1 MSRKDRF
8 TGEKIMGNFSDEEL
22 KKWLAEEYN
31 KEIDEMEKIMFP
43 DGNIP
48 DDGETEEEARAAYAR
63 LVERLKADG
72 IYEEENGSENADDHK
87 ENNEKTEEAE
97 KVKIVYLPA
106 KPKKRNRIAR
116 VAAAVLVCAAG
127 VFAASMTS
135 QANRSYFID
144 TVKLWTGNDTNIII
158 ENDGNNE
165 KSSMDEDE
173 AIVEIEQKLG
183 VTVPKFMYRPTG
195 FEFKNYNVS
204 AVIGYAWLEYSYMD
218 TIVSIYINDYT
229 DSSKS
234 SDQLLDGEIV
244 GTIKG
249 NGGETKIKIIR
260 VKDENDEKESYVAYW
275 NQNEIFYQ
283 ISGKMEKEEFMK
295 LIRKVHL

>member
-1 MSRKDRF
+1 
-8 TGEKIMGNFSDEEL
+8 MGNFSDEEL

-72 IYEEENGSENADDHK
+72 IYEEENDSENADDHK

-106 KPKKRNRIAR
+106 KPKKRNRIAH
-116 VAAAVLVCAAG
+116 VAAAVLVCTAG

-144 TVKLWTGNDTNIII
+144 SVRLWTGNDTSISIDNDVTNEELDVDQAERKAIDSIKSELNI
-158 ENDGNNE
+158 E
-165 KSSMDEDE
+165 
-173 AIVEIEQKLG
+173 
-183 VTVPKFMYRPTG
+183 VPKFMYRP
-195 FEFKNYNVS
+195 EKFKYLDYS
-204 AVIGYAWLEYSYMD
+204 ANKDAGYAVMEYSYKNTIVMVYLGRYDENIKSTDHILDGKVVD
-218 TIVSIYINDYT
+218 TI
-229 DSSKS
+229 K
-234 SDQLLDGEIV
+234 LDEEEI
-244 GTIKG
+244 TID
-249 NGGETKIKIIR
+249 IKE
-260 VKDENDEKESYVAYW
+260 VKDKGDKKENYIAYW
-275 NQNEIFYQ
+275 KRNSVFYQ
-283 ISGKMEKEEFMK
+283 ITGKMEKKEFITFIK
-295 LIRKVHL
+295 NIVF

>member
-1 MSRKDRF
+1 
-8 TGEKIMGNFSDEEL
+8 MGNFSDEEL

-87 ENNEKTEEAE
+87 ENNEKTEESE

-106 KPKKRNRIAR
+106 KPKNRNRIAR

-144 TVKLWTGNDTNIII
+144 SVKFWTGNDTGISVDNEASSENAVKDEQIAI
-158 ENDGNNE
+158 E
-165 KSSMDEDE
+165 
-173 AIVEIEQKLG
+173 EIEKKLNIDYI
-183 VTVPKFMYRPTG
+183 PQFIYRPSG
-195 FEFKNYNVS
+195 FTFRDYNVS
-204 AVIGYAWLEYSYMD
+204 KEAGYAWLEYSYKS
-218 TIVSIYINDYT
+218 TIVSVYINNYT
-229 DSSKS
+229 DNSKS
-234 SDQLLDGEIV
+234 SDQLLDGKLLEIV
-244 GTIKG
+244 NEEDEGI
-249 NGGETKIKIIR
+249 EIKIIR
-260 VKDENDEKESYVAYW
+260 VKDENDERESYAAYW
-275 NQNEIFYQ
+275 NKKGTFYQ
-283 ISGKMEKEEFMK
+283 VSGKMEEKEFME
-295 LIRKVHL
+295 LIEKMQL

>member
-1 MSRKDRF
+1 
-8 TGEKIMGNFSDEEL
+8 MGNFSDEEL
-22 KKWLAEEYN
+22 KKWLAEEYK

-72 IYEEENGSENADDHK
+72 IYEEENDSENADDHK
-87 ENNEKTEEAE
+87 EINEKTEEAE

-144 TVKLWTGNDTNIII
+144 SVKFWTGNDTNIAI
-158 ENDGNNE
+158 ENDENNE
-165 KSSMDEDE
+165 KASKDEDE
-173 AIVEIEQKLG
+173 AIFEIEQKLG
-183 VTVPKFMYRPTG
+183 IIVPKFMYRPSKLK
-195 FEFKNYNVS
+195 FQDYMIS
-204 AVIGYAWLEYSYMD
+204 SDYGYALIEYEYKEKILS
-218 TIVSIYINDYT
+218 VYINQYT
-229 DSSKS
+229 KNSKS
-234 SDQLLDGEIV
+234 SDVNFDG
-244 GTIKG
+244 
-249 NGGETKIKIIR
+249 KIIKK
-260 VKDENDEKESYVAYW
+260 VKLEDEDTTIEIRKIQSETDIQPSYTASW
-275 NQNEIFYQ
+275 KDDSKIYQ
-283 ISGKMEKEEFMK
+283 ISCKMEEEEFIK
-295 LIRKVHL
+295 LIEGIRF

>member
-1 MSRKDRF
+1 
-8 TGEKIMGNFSDEEL
+8 MGNFSDEEL

-72 IYEEENGSENADDHK
+72 IYEEENDSENADDHK
-87 ENNEKTEEAE
+87 EINEKTEEAE

-106 KPKKRNRIAR
+106 KPKNRNRIAR

-144 TVKLWTGNDTNIII
+144 SVKIWTGNDTSIMIDNDKGKDKSNKEENRAFDMI
-158 ENDGNNE
+158 ENELN
-165 KSSMDEDE
+165 
-173 AIVEIEQKLG
+173 IQLPVLI
-183 VTVPKFMYRPTG
+183 YRPSK
-195 FEFKNYNVS
+195 FKFYD
-204 AVIGYAWLEYSYMD
+204 YQLD
-218 TIVSIYINDYT
+218 TIVQNVNIEYEYEDTIVTLYIDKKDQNSQGENLSLHGKKIKEIHSEND
-229 DSSKS
+229 
-234 SDQLLDGEIV
+234 
-244 GTIKG
+244 
-249 NGGETKIKIIR
+249 NIKIIILK
-260 VKDENDEKESYVAYW
+260 VQDEGDLKPSYAAQWTYE
-275 NQNEIFYQ
+275 NTFYQ
-283 ISGKMEKEEFMK
+283 ISGKIEEKELLK
-295 LIRKVHL
+295 IVKNIVY

>member
-1 MSRKDRF
+1 
-8 TGEKIMGNFSDEEL
+8 MGNFSDEEL

-72 IYEEENGSENADDHK
+72 IYEEENDSENADDHK
-87 ENNEKTEEAE
+87 EINEKTEEAE

-106 KPKKRNRIAR
+106 KPKNRNRIAR

-144 TVKLWTGNDTNIII
+144 SVKFWTGNDTNIAI
-158 ENDGNNE
+158 ENDENNE
-165 KSSMDEDE
+165 KASKDEDE
-173 AIVEIEQKLG
+173 AIFEIEQKLG
-183 VTVPKFMYRPTG
+183 IIVPKFMYRPSKLK
-195 FEFKNYNVS
+195 FQDYMIS
-204 AVIGYAWLEYSYMD
+204 SDYGYALIEYEYKEKILS
-218 TIVSIYINDYT
+218 VYINQYT
-229 DSSKS
+229 KNSKS
-234 SDQLLDGEIV
+234 SDANFDG
-244 GTIKG
+244 
-249 NGGETKIKIIR
+249 KIIKK
-260 VKDENDEKESYVAYW
+260 VKLEDEDTTIEIRKIQSETDIQPSYTASW
-275 NQNEIFYQ
+275 KDDSKIYQ
-283 ISGKMEKEEFMK
+283 ISCKMEEEEFIK
-295 LIRKVHL
+295 LIEGIRF

>member
-1 MSRKDRF
+1 
-8 TGEKIMGNFSDEEL
+8 MGNFSDEEL

-72 IYEEENGSENADDHK
+72 IYEEENDSENADDHK
-87 ENNEKTEEAE
+87 EINEKTEEAE

-135 QANRSYFID
+135 QANRKYFIE
-144 TVKLWTGNDTNIII
+144 TVEYWRGNDTKIDIDNVK
-158 ENDGNNE
+158 EGDE
-165 KSSMDEDE
+165 SSKVEDE
-173 AIVEIEQKLG
+173 ALDLVENELNVQMPIL
-183 VTVPKFMYRPTG
+183 MYRPSQ
-195 FEFKNYNVS
+195 FEFYDYQINTIAQKAN
-204 AVIGYAWLEYSYMD
+204 LEYSYKN
-218 TIVSIYINDYT
+218 TIVTLYIDNKEKISQGGSLSLHGKQIYTFYSEADDIEFSI
-229 DSSKS
+229 
-234 SDQLLDGEIV
+234 L
-244 GTIKG
+244 
-249 NGGETKIKIIR
+249 KIK
-260 VKDENDEKESYVAYW
+260 DEKDKEASYAAQW
-275 NQNEIFYQ
+275 IFNNTFYQ
-283 ISGKMEKEEFMK
+283 ISGKIEKEQ
-295 LIRKVHL
+295 LIRIVENIVY

>member
-1 MSRKDRF
+1 MR
-8 TGEKIMGNFSDEEL
+8 NFSDEEL

-72 IYEEENGSENADDHK
+72 IYEEENDSENADDHK
-87 ENNEKTEEAE
+87 EINEKTEEAE

-144 TVKLWTGNDTNIII
+144 SVRLWTGNDTSISIDNDVTNEELDVDQAERKAIDSIKSELNI
-158 ENDGNNE
+158 E
-165 KSSMDEDE
+165 
-173 AIVEIEQKLG
+173 
-183 VTVPKFMYRPTG
+183 VPKFMYRP
-195 FEFKNYNVS
+195 EKFKYLDYS
-204 AVIGYAWLEYSYMD
+204 ANKDAGYAVMEYSYKNTIVMVYLGRYDENIKSTDHILDGKVVD
-218 TIVSIYINDYT
+218 TI
-229 DSSKS
+229 K
-234 SDQLLDGEIV
+234 LDEGEI
-244 GTIKG
+244 TID
-249 NGGETKIKIIR
+249 IKE
-260 VKDENDEKESYVAYW
+260 VKDKGDKKENYIAYW
-275 NQNEIFYQ
+275 KRNSVFYQ
-283 ISGKMEKEEFMK
+283 ITGKMEKKEFITFIK
-295 LIRKVHL
+295 NIVF

>member
-1 MSRKDRF
+1 
-8 TGEKIMGNFSDEEL
+8 MGNFSDEEL

-72 IYEEENGSENADDHK
+72 IYEEENDSENADDHK

-144 TVKLWTGNDTNIII
+144 TVKLWTGNDTNIAI
-158 ENDGNNE
+158 ENDENNE
-165 KSSMDEDE
+165 KASKDEDE
-173 AIVEIEQKLG
+173 EIFEIEQKLG
-183 VTVPKFMYRPTG
+183 IIVPKFMYRPSKLK
-195 FEFKNYNVS
+195 FQDYMIS
-204 AVIGYAWLEYSYMD
+204 SDYGYALIEYEYKEKILS
-218 TIVSIYINDYT
+218 VYINQYT
-229 DSSKS
+229 KNSKS
-234 SDQLLDGEIV
+234 SDVNFDG
-244 GTIKG
+244 
-249 NGGETKIKIIR
+249 KIIKK
-260 VKDENDEKESYVAYW
+260 VKLEDEDTTIEIRKIQSETDIQPSYTASW
-275 NQNEIFYQ
+275 KDDSKIYQ
-283 ISGKMEKEEFMK
+283 ISCKMEEEEFIK
-295 LIRKVHL
+295 LIEGIRF

>member
-1 MSRKDRF
+1 
-8 TGEKIMGNFSDEEL
+8 MGNFSDEEL

-63 LVERLKADG
+63 LVERLRADG
-72 IYEEENGSENADDHK
+72 IYEEENDSENADDHK

-144 TVKLWTGNDTNIII
+144 TVRLWTGNDTNIAI
-158 ENDGNNE
+158 ENDENNE
-165 KSSMDEDE
+165 KASKDEDE
-173 AIVEIEQKLG
+173 AIFEIEQKLG
-183 VTVPKFMYRPTG
+183 IIVPKFMYRPSKLK
-195 FEFKNYNVS
+195 FQDYMIS
-204 AVIGYAWLEYSYMD
+204 SDYGYALIEYEYKEKILS
-218 TIVSIYINDYT
+218 VYINQYT
-229 DSSKS
+229 KNSKS
-234 SDQLLDGEIV
+234 SDVNFDG
-244 GTIKG
+244 
-249 NGGETKIKIIR
+249 KIIKK
-260 VKDENDEKESYVAYW
+260 VKLEDEDTTIEIRKIQSETDIQPSYTASW
-275 NQNEIFYQ
+275 KDDSKIYQ
-283 ISGKMEKEEFMK
+283 ISCKMEEEEFIK
-295 LIRKVHL
+295 LIEGIRF

>member
-1 MSRKDRF
+1 
-8 TGEKIMGNFSDEEL
+8 MGNFSDEEL

-72 IYEEENGSENADDHK
+72 IYEEENDSENADDHK
-87 ENNEKTEEAE
+87 EINEKTEEAE

-116 VAAAVLVCAAG
+116 VAAAIVVCAMG

-144 TVKLWTGNDTNIII
+144 SVKLWVGDDTKIVIDND
-158 ENDGNNE
+158 ENNE
-165 KSSMDEDE
+165 KANMDETE
-173 AIVEIEQKLG
+173 AISDIEQQLN
-183 VTVPKFMYRPTG
+183 VNIPRFMYRPDG
-195 FEFKNYNVS
+195 LKFV
-204 AVIGYAWLEYSYMD
+204 
-218 TIVSIYINDYT
+218 DYT
-229 DSSKS
+229 VNIQLGYVLIEYEYQGNILSVYVSEYDENNKS
-234 SDQLLDGEIV
+234 SDAKLDGK
-244 GTIKG
+244 TIKTI
-249 NGGETKIKIIR
+249 ELDDDKITIEIRQIQSKTDKIPNYAAIW
-260 VKDENDEKESYVAYW
+260 KDETSM
-275 NQNEIFYQ
+275 YQ
-283 ISGKMEKEEFMK
+283 ISGRIKKEEF
-295 LIRKVHL
+295 IKVVENMRF

>member
-1 MSRKDRF
+1 
-8 TGEKIMGNFSDEEL
+8 MGNFSDEEL

-72 IYEEENGSENADDHK
+72 IYEEENDSENADDHK

-144 TVKLWTGNDTNIII
+144 SVRLWTGNDTSIAV
-158 ENDGNNE
+158 ENDEDNE
-165 KSSMDEDE
+165 KRNMNEDK
-173 AIVEIEQKLG
+173 AIVEIEQKLE
-183 VTVPKFMYRPTG
+183 VNVPKFMYRPVG
-195 FEFKNYNVS
+195 FAFEDYKVNMEM
-204 AVIGYAWLEYSYMD
+204 GYAWLEYSYEN
-218 TIVSIYINDYT
+218 TIISIYMNNYT
-229 DSSKS
+229 DSRKS
-234 SDQLLDGEIV
+234 SGQLLDGEIIE
-244 GTIKG
+244 TIEKDG
-249 NGGETKIKIIR
+249 NGIEILK
-260 VKDENDEKESYVAYW
+260 VKDRDDKKESYVACW
-275 NQNEIFYQ
+275 RENGIFYQ
-283 ISGKMEKEEFMK
+283 ISGKMKKKEFMK
-295 LIRKVHL
+295 LIEEMYF

>member
-1 MSRKDRF
+1 
-8 TGEKIMGNFSDEEL
+8 MGNFSDEEL

-72 IYEEENGSENADDHK
+72 IYEEENDSENADDHK
-87 ENNEKTEEAE
+87 EINEKTEEAE

-106 KPKKRNRIAR
+106 KPKNRNRIAR

-144 TVKLWTGNDTNIII
+144 SVKFWIGNDTNIAI
-158 ENDGNNE
+158 ENDENNE
-165 KSSMDEDE
+165 KASKDEDE
-173 AIVEIEQKLG
+173 AIFEIEQKLG
-183 VTVPKFMYRPTG
+183 IIVPKFMYRPSKLK
-195 FEFKNYNVS
+195 FQDYMIS
-204 AVIGYAWLEYSYMD
+204 SDYGYALIEYEYKEKILS
-218 TIVSIYINDYT
+218 VYINQYT
-229 DSSKS
+229 KNSKS
-234 SDQLLDGEIV
+234 SDVNFDG
-244 GTIKG
+244 
-249 NGGETKIKIIR
+249 KIIKK
-260 VKDENDEKESYVAYW
+260 VKLEDEDTTIEIRKIQSETDIQPSYTASW
-275 NQNEIFYQ
+275 KDDSKIYQ
-283 ISGKMEKEEFMK
+283 ISCKMEEEEFIK
-295 LIRKVHL
+295 LIEGIRF

>member
-1 MSRKDRF
+1 
-8 TGEKIMGNFSDEEL
+8 MGNFSDEEL

-72 IYEEENGSENADDHK
+72 IYEEENDSENADDHK

>member
-1 MSRKDRF
+1 
-8 TGEKIMGNFSDEEL
+8 MGNFSDEEL

-72 IYEEENGSENADDHK
+72 IYEEENDSENADDHK

-116 VAAAVLVCAAG
+116 VAAAVLVCTAG

-144 TVKLWTGNDTNIII
+144 SVRLWTGNDTSISIDNDVTNEELDVDQAERKAIDSIKSELNI
-158 ENDGNNE
+158 E
-165 KSSMDEDE
+165 
-173 AIVEIEQKLG
+173 
-183 VTVPKFMYRPTG
+183 VPKFMYRP
-195 FEFKNYNVS
+195 EKFKYLDYS
-204 AVIGYAWLEYSYMD
+204 ANKDAGYAVMEYSYKNTIVMVYLGRYDENIKSTDHILDGKVVD
-218 TIVSIYINDYT
+218 TI
-229 DSSKS
+229 K
-234 SDQLLDGEIV
+234 LDEEEI
-244 GTIKG
+244 TID
-249 NGGETKIKIIR
+249 IKE
-260 VKDENDEKESYVAYW
+260 VKDKGDKKENYIAYW
-275 NQNEIFYQ
+275 KRNSVFYQ
-283 ISGKMEKEEFMK
+283 ITGKMGKKEFITFIK
-295 LIRKVHL
+295 NIVF

>member
-1 MSRKDRF
+1 MR
-8 TGEKIMGNFSDEEL
+8 NFSDEEL

-43 DGNIP
+43 HGNIP

-72 IYEEENGSENADDHK
+72 IYEEENDSENADDHK

-116 VAAAVLVCAAG
+116 VAAAVLVCTAG

-144 TVKLWTGNDTNIII
+144 SVRLWTGNDTSISVD
-158 ENDGNNE
+158 NDKSNE
-165 KSSMDEDE
+165 IDSMDEE
-173 AIVEIEQKLG
+173 SAITKIEQELG
-183 VTVPKFMYRPTG
+183 VDVPKFMYRPRD
-195 FEFKNYNVS
+195 FEFKDYTVNKE
-204 AVIGYAWLEYSYMD
+204 IGYAWLEYRYQK
-218 TIVSIYINDYT
+218 TIISIYVNNYT
-229 DSSKS
+229 DSTKS
-234 SDQLLDGEIV
+234 SNHLLNGKLIETITEDGSGVE
-244 GTIKG
+244 
-249 NGGETKIKIIR
+249 IKIIEI
-260 VKDENDEKESYVAYW
+260 KDKNDKKENYAAYW
-275 NQNEIFYQ
+275 EEEGAFYQ
-283 ISGKMEKEEFMK
+283 ISGKIEKEIFLE
-295 LIRKVHL
+295 LIKEVYF

>member
-1 MSRKDRF
+1 
-8 TGEKIMGNFSDEEL
+8 MGNFSDEEL

-72 IYEEENGSENADDHK
+72 IYEEENDSENADDHK

-135 QANRSYFID
+135 QANRIFFID
-144 TVKLWTGNDTNIII
+144 TVKLWTGNDTNIAI
-158 ENDGNNE
+158 ENDENNE
-165 KSSMDEDE
+165 KASKDEDE
-173 AIVEIEQKLG
+173 AIFEIEQKLG
-183 VTVPKFMYRPTG
+183 IIVPKFMYRPSKLK
-195 FEFKNYNVS
+195 FQDYMIS
-204 AVIGYAWLEYSYMD
+204 SDYGYALIEYEYKEKILS
-218 TIVSIYINDYT
+218 VYINQYT
-229 DSSKS
+229 KNSKS
-234 SDQLLDGEIV
+234 SDVNFDG
-244 GTIKG
+244 
-249 NGGETKIKIIR
+249 KIIKK
-260 VKDENDEKESYVAYW
+260 VKLEDEDTTIEIRKIQSETDIQPSYTASW
-275 NQNEIFYQ
+275 KDDSKIYQ
-283 ISGKMEKEEFMK
+283 ISCKMEEEEFIK
-295 LIRKVHL
+295 LIEGIRF

>member
-1 MSRKDRF
+1 
-8 TGEKIMGNFSDEEL
+8 MGNFSDEEL
-22 KKWLAEEYN
+22 KKWLAKEYN

-72 IYEEENGSENADDHK
+72 IYEEENDSENADDHK

-144 TVKLWTGNDTNIII
+144 TVKLWTGNDTNIAI
-158 ENDGNNE
+158 ENDENNE
-165 KSSMDEDE
+165 KASKDEDE
-173 AIVEIEQKLG
+173 AIFEIEQKLG
-183 VTVPKFMYRPTG
+183 IIVPKFMYRPSKLK
-195 FEFKNYNVS
+195 FQDYMIS
-204 AVIGYAWLEYSYMD
+204 SDYGYALIEYEYKEKILS
-218 TIVSIYINDYT
+218 VYINQYT
-229 DSSKS
+229 KNSKS
-234 SDQLLDGEIV
+234 SDVNFDG
-244 GTIKG
+244 
-249 NGGETKIKIIR
+249 KIIKK
-260 VKDENDEKESYVAYW
+260 VKLEDEDTTIEIRKIQSETDIQPSYTASW
-275 NQNEIFYQ
+275 KDDSKIYQ
-283 ISGKMEKEEFMK
+283 ISCKMEEEEFIK
-295 LIRKVHL
+295 LIEGIRF

>member
-1 MSRKDRF
+1 
-8 TGEKIMGNFSDEEL
+8 MGNFSDEEL

-72 IYEEENGSENADDHK
+72 IYEEENDSENADDHK

-106 KPKKRNRIAR
+106 KPKNRNRIAR

-144 TVKLWTGNDTNIII
+144 SVKIWTGDDVQVDIDNIKEGDENSKEEEKVFDLI
-158 ENDGNNE
+158 ENELNVQ
-165 KSSMDEDE
+165 MPTL
-173 AIVEIEQKLG
+173 V
-183 VTVPKFMYRPTG
+183 YRPAQ
-195 FEFKNYNVS
+195 FKFY
-204 AVIGYAWLEYSYMD
+204 EY
-218 TIVSIYINDYT
+218 
-229 DSSKS
+229 
-234 SDQLLDGEIV
+234 QLN
-244 GTIKG
+244 T
-249 NGGETKIKIIR
+249 
-260 VKDENDEKESYVAYW
+260 
-275 NQNEIFYQ
+275 
-283 ISGKMEKEEFMK
+283 M
-295 LIRKVHL
+295 LIRDKPN

>member
-1 MSRKDRF
+1 
-8 TGEKIMGNFSDEEL
+8 MGNFSDEEL

-72 IYEEENGSENADDHK
+72 IYEEENDSENADDHK
-87 ENNEKTEEAE
+87 EINEKTEEAE

-106 KPKKRNRIAR
+106 KPKNRNRIAR

-144 TVKLWTGNDTNIII
+144 SVKFWTGNDTNIAI
-158 ENDGNNE
+158 ENDENNE
-165 KSSMDEDE
+165 KASKDEDE
-173 AIVEIEQKLG
+173 AIFEIEQKLG
-183 VTVPKFMYRPTG
+183 IIVPKFMYRPSKLK
-195 FEFKNYNVS
+195 FQDYMIS
-204 AVIGYAWLEYSYMD
+204 SDYGYALIEYEYKEKILS
-218 TIVSIYINDYT
+218 VYINQYT
-229 DSSKS
+229 KNSKN
-234 SDQLLDGEIV
+234 SDVNFDG
-244 GTIKG
+244 
-249 NGGETKIKIIR
+249 KIIKK
-260 VKDENDEKESYVAYW
+260 VKLEDEDTTIEIRKIQSETDIQPSYTASW
-275 NQNEIFYQ
+275 KDDSKIYQ
-283 ISGKMEKEEFMK
+283 ISCKMEEEEFIK
-295 LIRKVHL
+295 LIEGIRF

>member
-1 MSRKDRF
+1 
-8 TGEKIMGNFSDEEL
+8 MGNFSDEEL

-72 IYEEENGSENADDHK
+72 IYEEENDSENADDHK

-260 VKDENDEKESYVAYW
+260 VKDENDEKEKNKTKSE
-275 NQNEIFYQ
+275 NEQNN
-283 ISGKMEKEEFMK
+283 KNKRRNR
-295 LIRKVHL
+295 RKTG

>member
-1 MSRKDRF
+1 MR
-8 TGEKIMGNFSDEEL
+8 NFSDEEL

-72 IYEEENGSENADDHK
+72 IYEEENDSENADDHK

-116 VAAAVLVCAAG
+116 VAAAVLVCTAG

-135 QANRSYFID
+135 QANRKYFID
-144 TVKLWTGNDTNIII
+144 SVRLWTGNDTSISVD
-158 ENDGNNE
+158 NDKSNE
-165 KSSMDEDE
+165 IDSMDEE
-173 AIVEIEQKLG
+173 SAITKIEQELG
-183 VTVPKFMYRPTG
+183 VDVPKFMYRPRD
-195 FEFKNYNVS
+195 FEFKDYTVNKE
-204 AVIGYAWLEYSYMD
+204 IGYAWLEYRYQK
-218 TIVSIYINDYT
+218 TIISIYVNNYT
-229 DSSKS
+229 DSTKS
-234 SDQLLDGEIV
+234 SNHLLNGKLIETITEDGSGVE
-244 GTIKG
+244 
-249 NGGETKIKIIR
+249 IKIIEI
-260 VKDENDEKESYVAYW
+260 KDKNDKKENYAAYW
-275 NQNEIFYQ
+275 EEEGAFYQ
-283 ISGKMEKEEFMK
+283 ISGKIEKEIFLE
-295 LIRKVHL
+295 LIKEVYF

>member
-1 MSRKDRF
+1 MKDRF

-72 IYEEENGSENADDHK
+72 IYEEENDSENADDHK

-106 KPKKRNRIAR
+106 KPKKRDRIAR

>member
-1 MSRKDRF
+1 
-8 TGEKIMGNFSDEEL
+8 MGNFSDEEL

-72 IYEEENGSENADDHK
+72 IYEEENDSENADDHK
-87 ENNEKTEEAE
+87 EINEKPEEAE

-116 VAAAVLVCAAG
+116 VAAAIVVCTMG

-144 TVKLWTGNDTNIII
+144 SVKFWVGDDTKIVIDND
-158 ENDGNNE
+158 ENNE
-165 KSSMDEDE
+165 KANMDETE
-173 AIVEIEQKLG
+173 AISDIEQQLN
-183 VTVPKFMYRPTG
+183 VNIPRFMYRPDG
-195 FEFKNYNVS
+195 LKFV
-204 AVIGYAWLEYSYMD
+204 
-218 TIVSIYINDYT
+218 DYT
-229 DSSKS
+229 VNIQLGYVLIEYEYQGNILSVYVSEYDENNKS
-234 SDQLLDGEIV
+234 SDAKLDGK
-244 GTIKG
+244 TIKTI
-249 NGGETKIKIIR
+249 ELDDDKITIEIRQIQSKTDKIPNYAAIW
-260 VKDENDEKESYVAYW
+260 KDETSM
-275 NQNEIFYQ
+275 YQ
-283 ISGKMEKEEFMK
+283 ISGRIKKEEF
-295 LIRKVHL
+295 IKVVENMRF

>member
-1 MSRKDRF
+1 
-8 TGEKIMGNFSDEEL
+8 MGNFSDEEL

-72 IYEEENGSENADDHK
+72 IYEEENDRENADDHK

-106 KPKKRNRIAR
+106 KPKNRNRIAR

-144 TVKLWTGNDTNIII
+144 SVKFWTGNDTNIAI
-158 ENDGNNE
+158 ENDENNE
-165 KSSMDEDE
+165 KASKDEDE
-173 AIVEIEQKLG
+173 AIFEIEQKLG
-183 VTVPKFMYRPTG
+183 IIVPKFMYRPSKLK
-195 FEFKNYNVS
+195 FQDYMIS
-204 AVIGYAWLEYSYMD
+204 SDYGYALIEYEYKEKILS
-218 TIVSIYINDYT
+218 VYINQYT
-229 DSSKS
+229 KNSKS
-234 SDQLLDGEIV
+234 SDVNFDG
-244 GTIKG
+244 
-249 NGGETKIKIIR
+249 KIIKK
-260 VKDENDEKESYVAYW
+260 VKLEDEDTTIEIRKIQSETDIQPSYTASW
-275 NQNEIFYQ
+275 KDDSKIYQ
-283 ISGKMEKEEFMK
+283 ISCKMEEEEFIK
-295 LIRKVHL
+295 LIEGIRF

>member
-1 MSRKDRF
+1 
-8 TGEKIMGNFSDEEL
+8 MGNFSDEEL

-72 IYEEENGSENADDHK
+72 IYEEENDSENADDHK

-275 NQNEIFYQ
+275 NQNAIFYQ